1 MTQDRAAFARRWLM
15 TLSAIALAIIFIG
28 GLTRLTGSGLSI
40 TEWQPVSGALPPFS
54 DLEWE
59 QEFAKYREIPQ
70 FRFANADMDLAGFKV
85 IYWWEW
91 AHRQLGR
98 LFGVVWLVGFLVLW
112 RRFRVSRRHLARYFA
127 IGVLTGVQAGV
138 GWWMVASG
146 LSGIDV
152 RVSATRLA
160 VHLGLGA
167 ILLGFLLWLYWD
179 LRPHGQEPSAEGPE
193 EVGAL
198 RKAADGLLF
207 MCFLQIFLG
216 ALVAGTGAGAVH
228 TDWPFMSGSLL
239 PPSAFEIEPWWEN
252 FFWNNALVQ
261 FNHRWVGTALLVFA
275 WLAWR
280 RAREV
285 ADEATTRML
294 AASALL
300 ILAQAVLGVVTLWN
314 RSPWFLGSAHQM
326 LAMGVVGGLVLS
338 RASLAKRT
346 PQTAPGPLAEE

>member
-1 MTQDRAAFARRWLM
+1 MTQDRATFARRWLI
-15 TLSAIALAIIFIG
+15 TLSVIALLIIFIG

-40 TEWQPVSGALPPFS
+40 TEWRPVSGAFPPITP
-54 DLEWE
+54 LEWE
-59 QEFAKYREIPQ
+59 EEFRKYREIPQ

-91 AHRQLGR
+91 AHRLLGR
-98 LFGVVWLVGFLVLW
+98 LFGIVWLVGFLALW
-112 RRFRVSRRHLARYFA
+112 VRFRAPRRSLTSYFA
-127 IGVLTGVQAGV
+127 IGALTGVQAGV
-138 GWWMVASG
+138 GWWMVVSG

-160 VHLGLGA
+160 VHLGLGS

-179 LRPHGQEPSAEGPE
+179 VRSLGREHSAQGSD
-193 EVGAL
+193 VAGSL
-198 RKAADGLLF
+198 RKWSNGLLVV
-207 MCFLQIFLG
+207 CFVQILLG

-228 TDWPFMSGSLL
+228 TDWPFLSGSLL
-239 PPSAFEIEPWWEN
+239 PPSPFEIEPWWEN

-261 FNHRWVGTALLVFA
+261 FNHRWVGTALLILA

-280 RAREV
+280 RGREI
-285 ADEATTRML
+285 AGETTTRLL
-294 AASALL
+294 AVSALL

-326 LAMGVVGGLVLS
+326 LAMGVFGALVLS
-338 RASLAKRT
+338 RASLARET
-346 PQTAPGPLAEE
+346 SQAEPDLIAQH